1 MNIKKYTQIT
11 VVLAVFFTLVWAR
24 QFVHDDEQPIIA
36 NQTKNT
42 TPLTTPVS
50 TTSSMPMM
58 MQHGMGTTSK
68 YKDGTFTGA
77 VADAYYGYVQIRTTI
92 TNGKITSVEFLQYP
106 NDARTSQR
114 INSQA
119 MPILQSQA
127 LKAQSAQVNGVSGAS
142 ATSDAFI
149 QSFGNALAQAKNA

>member
-11 VVLAVFFTLVWAR
+11 VVLAAFFILVWAR
-24 QFVHDDEQPIIA
+24 QFIHDDEQPIIA
-36 NQTKNT
+36 NTPKNSLST
-42 TPLTTPVS
+42 TPTP
-50 TTSSMPMM
+50 TPSSMPMM

-68 YKDGTFTGA
+68 YKDGTFTGT

-127 LKAQSAQVNGVSGAS
+127 LQAQSAQVNGVSGAS